1 MKKSPIIGFYNHWV
15 ILTYMGLIFAV
26 CGILSTIKGNF
37 KLTILFLMFSGICDL
52 FDGAVARKAKRT
64 QMEKNFG
71 IQIDSLADL
80 ISFGILP
87 SILGY
92 MLFLKSENYTPF
104 LDILVS
110 IISSIYVLCALIRL
124 AYFNVLKDES
134 EKNNKKL
141 NSYQGLPVTSIALII
156 PLVYSICVYL
166 DVKFYKIY
174 IPMLFLVSIAF
185 VVNVKIPKLKLKNML
200 KICFLTLL
208 FMIYLLVSKGAI

>member
-1 MKKSPIIGFYNHWV
+1 MKKSPIIGFYTHWV
-15 ILTYMGLIFAV
+15 LLTYMGVIFAV
-26 CGILSTIKGNF
+26 CGILSTVKGNF
-37 KLTILFLMFSGICDL
+37 KLTIIFLMFSGICDL
-52 FDGAVARKAKRT
+52 FDGAVARKAKRSD
-64 QMEKNFG
+64 MGKNFG

-80 ISFGILP
+80 ISFGVLP
-87 SILGY
+87 SVLGY
-92 MLFLKSENYTPF
+92 MLFLKSEDYN
-104 LDILVS
+104 LVKDIFVS
-110 IISSIYVLCALIRL
+110 IVASLYVLCALIRL
-124 AYFNVLKDES
+124 AYFNILKDES

-166 DVKFYKIY
+166 DVKFYKVY

-185 VVNVKIPKLKLKNML
+185 IINIKIPKLKLKSML